1 MASRQE
7 EKRRLREE
15 RLAQEQAAAASASR
29 QRRLRLAGA
38 VAFGLVAVAGIIFAI
53 SSGGASKRTG
63 GSASGSARSVT
74 IPKPQST
81 DLKASVAAAG
91 CQVRNFPNF
100 GQQHTSAKVMF
111 KTNPPTSGAHNP
123 VPAQDGSYRPDNPPA
138 VANAVHALEH
148 GRIEIQW
155 KPGLPA
161 RAIGQLQ
168 TLFNEQSGVHALLF
182 ANQTNMPYQVAAS
195 AWQHYL
201 GCPRF
206 TPKVFDAIRNF
217 RKTYTDKAPE
227 QIP

>member
-1 MASRQE
+1 M
-7 EKRRLREE
+7 
-15 RLAQEQAAAASASR
+15 
-29 QRRLRLAGA
+29 
-38 VAFGLVAVAGIIFAI
+38 
-53 SSGGASKRTG
+53 
-63 GSASGSARSVT
+63 T
-74 IPKPQST
+74 IPKPRNT
-81 DLKASVAAAG
+81 DLKASAAAAG
-91 CQVRNFPNF
+91 CQLRNFPNF
-100 GQQHTSAKVMF
+100 GQQHTSATVTF
-111 KTNPPTSGAHNP
+111 KSNPPTSGAHNP

-138 VANAVHALEH
+138 VANSVHSLEH

-161 RAIGQLQ
+161 RQIGQLQ
-168 TLFNEQSGVHALLF
+168 ALFNEQSGFHALLF

-206 TPKVFDAIRNF
+206 SSKVFDAIRNF